1 MATLRRTEQD
11 VARSLAQTADPR
23 DALAR
28 ALRAIGEGLGWQLG
42 TVWEPVS
49 DRSEALECVETWHVR
64 GVEAEGFALTTVKDE
79 LPWQHVLIFT
89 VR

>member
-49 DRSEALECVETWHVR
+49 DRSEALECVETWHGR
-64 GVEAEGFALTTVKDE
+64 GVEAEASSVPAGK
-79 LPWQHVLIFT
+79 PC
-89 VR
+89 